1 MGRAAP
7 VTSDVN
13 GIITMIKLLLCLVCS
28 LLLGIIVL
36 QLRQQR
42 LDLNY
47 QVNQLHN
54 KIEGQQSLLWSQQLQ
69 IATVTAPNAIQNT
82 VESQD
87 LKMVPQSPSP
97 AAVGY
102 NTDAGNPDAE

>member
-1 MGRAAP
+1 
-7 VTSDVN
+7 
-13 GIITMIKLLLCLVCS
+13 MIKLLLCLGCS
-28 LLLGIIVL
+28 LLLGIVVL

-54 KIEGQQSLLWSQQLQ
+54 KIEGQQAMLWSQQLQ

-87 LKMVPQSPSP
+87 LKMVPQTPL
-97 AAVGY
+97 AAPTLY
-102 NTDAGNPDAE
+102 APDTGNPDAE